1 MINQYVSV
9 YVPSTKE
16 VNKPISSGERIIITG
31 EVVLKFT
38 NSFGGCTTQDCRGAW
53 KDSNDCIVYEDIT
66 IVKSFTDNPNALA
79 IAREIALSLKKEL
92 TQESVTIESNDG
104 IEFI

>member
-16 VNKPISSGERIIITG
+16 VNKPLCSGERIIVTG
-31 EVVLKFT
+31 EIVLKFT
-38 NSFGGCTTQDCRGAW
+38 NSFGGCTTQDCKGAW
-53 KDSNDCIVYEDIT
+53 KDSNDNIIYEDIT

-79 IAREIALSLKKEL
+79 IAREIAIQLKNKL

>member
-9 YVPSTKE
+9 YVPSTKDI
-16 VNKPISSGERIIITG
+16 NKPLCSGERIVITG

>member
-9 YVPSTKE
+9 YIPGTKE
-16 VNKPISSGERIIITG
+16 VNKPLCSGERIIITG

-38 NSFGGCTTQDCRGAW
+38 NNFGGCTTQDCRGAW

-79 IAREIALSLKKEL
+79 IAREIALSLKKHL